1 MARMTRTI
9 ISLPEEEK
17 RWLAAYGRR
26 HGISSAQVV
35 RLAVKKF
42 RGREPE
48 GTDAEMK
55 AVREERSG
63 YGSLMVHDLSDMAE
77 LKRRAA
83 AAAGKF
89 ASGVPDLSVAH
100 DRYLTDEKAVDG
112 AKPAGRDKAGAER
125 PGRSGAKR
133 AR

>member
-17 RWLAAYGRR
+17 KWVDAYGKR
-26 HGISSAQVV
+26 HRISSAQVV
-35 RLAVKKF
+35 RLAVRGY
-42 RGREPE
+42 RGRKHE
-48 GTDAEMK
+48 GTDADVK
-55 AVREERSG
+55 AVREERES
-63 YGSLMVHDLSDMAE
+63 YGPPRPCDLTEMAE

-83 AAAGKF
+83 AAAGRF

-100 DRYLTDEKAVDG
+100 DQYLAEEKQ
-112 AKPAGRDKAGAER
+112 AGR
-125 PGRSGAKR
+125 AKKGGR